1 MQVPEGERRTGRDR
15 RAVRRSLALAAL
27 LVGLVAMSA
36 GSALAAGKP
45 DKQKGGPWVQLP
57 LDALGFP
64 GISQQFLDI
73 GASMLTVDFVDEEHL
88 LLTYSDRSLVPRIAD
103 DPDAGQD
110 DRVVVAKI
118 VELPGGKVVAKT
130 SWHMHDHARYLWKLG
145 GGSFLVRIGDQLYTM
160 SPGARLGG
168 GEDVFQRT
176 VFPAQA
182 LRPAAVVVSPDGAL
196 VTVET
201 VVKTANSTG
210 QTIVVLGDN
219 DTPVAEQ
226 MGTKTLI
233 DFYRLSRRGG
243 VVDVQPA
250 GTIAA
255 PTPLLL
261 PVDADGLLW
270 AQPADAGTWSLTFDA
285 FGGKTVQLGK
295 VQSSCQ
301 PRLQMLDRSEFLAV
315 SCRGGEDRI
324 RIASYGLDGKETWE
338 EPVGEFGPPAFAFA
352 PAAARFAVSHTEA
365 AEVPVTAGTTGAPAR
380 QEVRVYQNA
389 SGDLLL
395 KVETSPI
402 LKSAENFDLSASGTE
417 LVAVRGGMLALYKL
431 PALSGRDKEDIA
443 EVEKFAPPAVTEGA
457 VKLPRLTGT
466 SAPLPTARAAV
477 PMGQP
482 GRQDVARQPLPQQPV
497 ARKPPTLLE
506 PGEKPEFGSA
516 NEQPP
521 PP

>member
-1 MQVPEGERRTGRDR
+1 MQVPEGERRGGRDR
-15 RAVRRSLALAAL
+15 RAGLRARAFTGLMLGLCVIGASAASK
-27 LVGLVAMSA
+27 AE
-36 GSALAAGKP
+36 
-45 DKQKGGPWVQLP
+45 KQKGGLWLQLQ
-57 LDALGFP
+57 LAALGFP
-64 GISQQFLDI
+64 GISQQFLDS
-73 GASMLTVDFVDEEHL
+73 GASMLTVDFVDEDHL
-88 LLTYSDRSLVPRIAD
+88 LLTYSDRVLVPRIAD

-110 DRVVVAKI
+110 DRVVAAKLL
-118 VELPGGKVVAKT
+118 ELPSGRVVAKT

-145 GGSFLVRIGDQLYTM
+145 AGSFLVRIGDQLYTM
-160 SPGARLGG
+160 SPGSRLKG
-168 GEDVFQRT
+168 GEEIFQRT

-182 LRPAAVVVSPDGAL
+182 LRPAAIVVSPDGAL

-219 DTPVAEQ
+219 DTPVSEQ

-233 DFYRLSRRGG
+233 DFYRVTHANGL
-243 VVDVQPA
+243 VDVQPA
-250 GTIAA
+250 GTISA

-270 AQPADAGTWSLTFDA
+270 AQPADAGTWSLTFDG
-285 FGGKTVQLGK
+285 FSGKTLQLGK

-324 RIASYGLDGKETWE
+324 HIASYGLDGKETWE
-338 EPVGEFGPPAFAFA
+338 EPMGEFGPPAFAFA
-352 PAAARFAVSHTEA
+352 PAAARFAVSHTQA
-365 AEVPVTAGTTGAPAR
+365 AEVPITAGTTGSPAR

-389 SGDLLL
+389 SGDLLM

-402 LKSAENFDLSASGTE
+402 LKSAENFDLSPSGTE
-417 LVAVRGGMLALYKL
+417 LVAVRGGALALYKL

-443 EVEKFAPPAVTEGA
+443 EVEKFAPPPVTEGA
-457 VKLPRLTGT
+457 VKLTRLTG
-466 SAPLPTARAAV
+466 SAAPVPTARATAAA

-482 GRQDVARQPLPQQPV
+482 GARQQLPQQPV
-497 ARKPPTLLE
+497 ARKPPTLLA
-506 PGEKPEFGSA
+506 PGEKPEYGTA

-521 PP
+521 PPE

>member
-1 MQVPEGERRTGRDR
+1 LPKAFAASKPE
-15 RAVRRSLALAAL
+15 
-27 LVGLVAMSA
+27 
-36 GSALAAGKP
+36 
-45 DKQKGGPWVQLP
+45 KQKGGPWLQLQ
-57 LDALGFP
+57 LAGLGFP
-64 GISQQFLDI
+64 GISAQFLES
-73 GASMLTVDFVDEEHL
+73 GASMLTVDFVDEDHL

-110 DRVVVAKI
+110 DRVVAAKI
-118 VELPGGKVVAKT
+118 LELPSGRVVAKT

-145 GGSFLVRIGDQLYTM
+145 QGSFLVRIGDQLYTM
-160 SPGARLGG
+160 SPGARLKG
-168 GEDVFQRT
+168 GEEIFQRT

-182 LRPAAVVVSPDGAL
+182 LRPSAVVVSPDGAM
-196 VTVET
+196 VTIET

-219 DTPVAEQ
+219 DTPVSEQ

-233 DFYRLSRRGG
+233 DFYRVRQAGG
-243 VVDVQPA
+243 VVDVEPA
-250 GTIAA
+250 GTISA
-255 PTPLLL
+255 PTPMLL

-270 AQPADAGTWSLTFDA
+270 AQPADAGTWSLTFDG

-324 RIASYGLDGKETWE
+324 HIASYGLDGKETWE

-352 PAAARFAVSHTEA
+352 PAAARFAVSHTQA
-365 AEVPVTAGTTGAPAR
+365 AEVPITAGTTGSPAR

-389 SGDLLL
+389 SGDLLM

-402 LKSAENFDLSASGTE
+402 LKSAENFDLSASGAE
-417 LVAVRGGMLALYKL
+417 LVVVRGGALVVYKL
-431 PALSGRDKEDIA
+431 PGLSGRDREDMA

-457 VKLPRLTGT
+457 VKLTRLTGT
-466 SAPLPTARAAV
+466 SAPVPAARAAAAA

-482 GRQDVARQPLPQQPV
+482 GARAQQLPQQPV
-497 ARKPPTLLE
+497 ARKPPTLLA
-506 PGEKPEFGSA
+506 PGEKPEYGTA